1 MSGLLIMAIT
11 LVLAGCPGGQDT
23 NNGETKV
30 AKPVPTKADGYI
42 FPARGGI
49 VKFACATEG
58 ADIYYTTGGGNPDT
72 LFSNS
77 VSVTEATTLRVQA
90 RKTGMTDSDIL
101 VVSYTCAEPT
111 INDEVVI
118 FDGSAG
124 GFVTG
129 ASMRSS
135 SFVTVTNE
143 EITIIF
149 NPADDTAG
157 AYRCEVDLTAPAQA
171 DLSGYNKFK
180 MEWSCEG
187 AYGGYFNISLRFNGT
202 RCLTNWVG
210 PGTAGFDFV
219 EDNPGWA
226 AGWGDAVVGIIKGFE
241 IFSGGTAALGG
252 TDVVITKIWFEDEN
266 NEDNGGDEIDLS
278 QPGKA
283 LTDSNPL
290 ITNMY
295 CADPTAIEYEGRLYV
310 YGTNDHQQYLYDKK
324 GDNRYDKIKSLVML
338 STDDMANW
346 TYHGTINVAEL
357 SPWII
362 ASWAPSI
369 VSRVESDGKTHFY
382 LYYSNSGFGVG
393 VITATSPTGPWT
405 SPLSKSLIDG
415 DHPSVNNKWSPFDPG
430 VLIDDNGVGW
440 LAFGGGDPGTA
451 YMPGGSHIVKL
462 GSDMISLASEVTK
475 IPAPYHFE
483 ANELNYINNTYIY
496 TYNNSW
502 EPRDDWASGGISA
515 RPPSQCSMS
524 YMTSK
529 TPLDPDS
536 WVYQDYYFKNPGDN
550 GMDYS
555 NNHTR
560 IHKYNGQYYLF
571 YHTLY
576 LQRKYG
582 VGGGFR
588 SLFVDKIQVDEN
600 TLEIR
605 EVTPTIKGPEQIK
618 NFDPGGNNLF
628 ATLAV
633 SAGLD
638 FESYDS
644 APKGNMF
651 VTGKTDGSWS
661 MVRGVD
667 IKSGEKSIT
676 AKVKGVGVIEVKVGS
691 RDSES
696 VSRIKSN
703 NLDWK
708 DITVTLP
715 ASVSGKKDL
724 FFVFEE
730 DVSAYTWT
738 LK

>member
-1 MSGLLIMAIT
+1 MAIT
-11 LVLAGCPGGQDT
+11 LVLTGCPDEGNKNGGT
-23 NNGETKV
+23 GLPKV
-30 AKPVPTKADGYI
+30 ATPVPTKANGYE
-42 FPARGGI
+42 FPALGGT

-58 ADIYYTTGGGNPDT
+58 ADIYYTTSGGTPDT
-72 LFSNS
+72 TYSDP

-90 RKTGMTDSDIL
+90 RKTGMADSDIL
-101 VVSYTCAEPT
+101 VVSYTCADPK
-111 INDEVVI
+111 INDDIVI
-118 FDGSAG
+118 FDGAAN
-124 GFVTG
+124 GFITG
-129 ASMRSS
+129 ASMKSS

-143 EITIIF
+143 KITIKY
-149 NPADDTAG
+149 NSTDGDDG
-157 AYRCEVDLTAPAQA
+157 AYRCEVDLNESARA
-171 DLSGYNKFK
+171 DLSGYTKFR
-180 MEWSCEG
+180 MDWSCEG

-202 RCLTNWVG
+202 RCLSNWVG
-210 PGTAGFDFV
+210 PGTAGFDFI

-226 AGWGDAVVGIIKGFE
+226 SGWGDAVVGIIRGFE
-241 IFSGGTAALGG
+241 IYSGGTEALGG
-252 TDVVITKIWFEDEN
+252 KDLVITKIWFEDEN
-266 NEDNGGDEIDLS
+266 GGNNGDDEIDLS

-295 CADPTAIEYEGRLYV
+295 CADPTAIEHEGRLYV

-346 TYHGTINVAEL
+346 TYHGTINIGEL

-369 VSRVESDGKTHFY
+369 VSRVGTDGKTHFY
-382 LYYSNSGFGVG
+382 LYYSNSGYGVG

-415 DHPSVNNKWSPFDPG
+415 DHPSVNNKWTPFDPG
-430 VLIDDNGVGW
+430 VVIDKHGVGW
-440 LAFGGGDPGTA
+440 LSFGAGEPGTK

-462 GSDMISLASEVTK
+462 GADMISLASEVTK

-483 ANELNYINNTYIY
+483 ANELNYINDTYVY

-502 EPRDDWASGGISA
+502 EPRDDWASGGLAA
-515 RPPSQCSMS
+515 RPPSQCSMA
-524 YMTSK
+524 YMTTK

-536 WVYQDYYFKNPGDN
+536 WVYRDYYFKNPGDN
-550 GMDYS
+550 GLEYS
-555 NNHTR
+555 NNHTHL
-560 IHKYNGQYYLF
+560 HKYKGQYYLF
-571 YHTLY
+571 YHTLV
-576 LQRKYG
+576 LQRRYG

-588 SLFVDKIQVDEN
+588 SLFVDKAEVNET
-600 TLEIR
+600 TLVIS
-605 EVTPTIKGPEQIK
+605 EVMPTIKGPDQIK
-618 NFDPGGNNLF
+618 NFDPGGSNLF
-628 ATLAV
+628 ATLAG

-638 FESYDS
+638 FGSYDS
-644 APKGNMF
+644 DPGGNMF

-667 IKSGEKSIT
+667 IKSGAKSIT
-676 AKVKGVGVIEVKVGS
+676 AKVKGLGVIEVKVDS
-691 RDSES
+691 RDSTP
-696 VSRIKSN
+696 VSRINSN

-715 ASVSGKKDL
+715 ASVSGKHDL